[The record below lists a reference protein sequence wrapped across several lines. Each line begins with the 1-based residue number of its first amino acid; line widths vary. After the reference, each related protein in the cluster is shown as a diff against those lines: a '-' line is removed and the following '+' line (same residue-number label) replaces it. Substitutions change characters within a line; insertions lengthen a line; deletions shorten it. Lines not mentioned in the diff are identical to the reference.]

1 MSKIHALRSD
11 ALSEAPSSPGITRH
25 LAFKGD
31 GNLVVRART
40 TPGAIS
46 GWHHHGD
53 YDVYGY
59 LASGS
64 ARFESGPAGQ
74 DAVSLGRGDFFHV
87 PPHTVHREVN
97 PSPDEG
103 QEVILFLCGTG
114 PLVVNVD
121 GPDKA

>member
-1 MSKIHALRSD
+1 MSKIQVLRSN
-11 ALSEAPSSPGITRH
+11 ALSEAPSSPSINRH
-25 LAFKGD
+25 LAFKD
-31 GNLVVRART
+31 ERNLVLRSRT

-59 LASGS
+59 LVSGS
-64 ARFESGPAGQ
+64 VRFESGPQGK

-97 PSPDEG
+97 PSADEG

-114 PLVVNVD
+114 PAVVNVN
-121 GPDKA
+121 GPDQT